1 MKPRK
6 TRNYTEN
13 HELFPCHSVSSVVI
27 NFCLSRAWLLSC
39 PCLLAFA
46 LVSSA
51 DAQTFAPAERFAGM
65 VNDGTRINADSI
77 KEWHT
82 ETSRPS
88 FAGRAIFDPNNP
100 VRWIID
106 QSVPIAEKPKAY
118 VEMFGG
124 DRLPC
129 RVIDYQ
135 RAETWTYESLG
146 EYLIVEPL
154 IQVDFPGRPTTPFL
168 RISTEWL
175 KRVVFDEKAGVPS
188 AWHPGTVF
196 LHDGSR
202 ISFRVVRWSGGGLSL
217 LTDSGVK
224 KLLFSQVAELHF
236 PRRDEWDV
244 YFEQLAALT
253 PDLTARLVQAET
265 SDGLRITVSTERL
278 VAKHSGDQNKS
289 ENWYPLLHPAWSL
302 DPITVPF
309 RTVRNWRF
317 FWADQPPMTLFEPA
331 GTRSDPVFSTGWN
344 WVPNLSVQSSV
355 LTNSRLL
362 SGWGFGVHAPT
373 SLSFPLH
380 PVVRQ
385 IRSRTGLDQV
395 VGPGGCARADIAL
408 QSKPTQPFY
417 RSEVFIGS
425 EKSADSGWKNVT
437 VAAGKSEHVVL
448 IADPMMTGRPKGADP
463 YDIRDCLNWLEPE
476 WKLDKPQLLKEVA
489 QRVPGRVSNLAGWAV
504 DAQLFPQAAIA
515 PAPDK
520 TDDPSKPAPLLVR
533 SAWDKTIP
541 EDERTRLAIRPGN
554 QFAVFTQQRQIEK
567 QHRWLAVC
575 ISKPAT
581 STDSATV
588 VVRVD
593 GRAIVEAEVPIQTS
607 RLDPD
612 PILVPISDFQG
623 TKPTIEIV
631 LLATGEKSFVNWQGT
646 VLCKHPPGIASL
658 FDETDDIIKHLRDGE
673 GEISLSTAEPKHG
686 VNSLKLTSGDRSSA
700 KIPDFDFSIR
710 EYPQLGEFRYLRF
723 SWKKKSG
730 SQIGF
735 QLAHDGNIGV
745 PENEF
750 GRVQPRAFA
759 EGAAR
764 AILQRQR
771 KSPRRPVSGG
781 SRGTQF
787 GYQYD
792 AGSGDPTQPALRLD
806 RKLPVDWRLMGRDLF
821 GEFGSF
827 TVTGLGFRNSDE
839 EPAWFDEIYLARTQA
854 DFNWIDEVSGVKKPF
869 QNDDPNLEDE
879 ARVALH
885 YGTLISKVAPQ
896 FTTQLSGEP
905 VQLLREWQG
914 RQKIIRTLP
923 ESKEKPCVLKAPIS
937 VQKGKKTVLKLS
949 AGRYPEAD
957 WQLVVRAAGQELFRS
972 MVDANTAKEGW
983 LDHDVDLS
991 RFAGQNV
998 VVEVSN
1004 EATGWSYE
1012 HGFWHRLE
1020 IVEE

>member
-6 TRNYTEN
+6 TRNDTERDSC
-13 HELFPCHSVSSVVI
+13 FPCHSVSSVVI
-27 NFCLSRAWLLSC
+27 NFCLSRARLLSL
-39 PCLLAFA
+39 PCLLFFVFA
-46 LVSSA
+46 SNA
-51 DAQTFAPAERFAGM
+51 DAQTFAPAERFVGM
-65 VNDGTRINADSI
+65 LNDGTRLKADSI

-82 ETSRPS
+82 ETGRPN
-88 FAGRAIFDPNNP
+88 FAGRAIFDQKNP

-106 QSVPIAEKPKAY
+106 QAVAIAETPKAY

-129 RVIDYQ
+129 RVVNYQ
-135 RAETWTYESLG
+135 RSEEWTFESTG

-168 RISTEWL
+168 RISTDWL
-175 KRVVFDEKAGVPS
+175 KRVVFDEKTGVPS

-196 LHDGSR
+196 LQDGSR
-202 ISFRVVRWSGGGLSL
+202 ISFRVVRWSGGGLAL

-224 KLLFSQVAELHF
+224 KLLFSQVAEVHF
-236 PRRDEWDV
+236 PRRDEWEV
-244 YFEQLAALT
+244 YFQQLAALT

-278 VAKHSGDQNKS
+278 LAKHSGDQNKS

-331 GTRSDPVFSTGWN
+331 ATRKDPVFSTGWN
-344 WVPNLSVQSSV
+344 WVPNLSVQSTV
-355 LTNSRLL
+355 LTGKRLL

-373 SLSFPLH
+373 SLAFPLH

-385 IRSRTGLDQV
+385 IRSRVGLDQV
-395 VGPGGCARADIAL
+395 VGPGGCARADIAF
-408 QSKPTQPFY
+408 QSKPTQPFF
-417 RSEVFIGS
+417 RSEVFVGS
-425 EKSADSGWKNVT
+425 EKSADSGWKNVS
-437 VAAGKSEHVVL
+437 VAKGKSEQVAL
-448 IADPMMTGRPKGADP
+448 TADPMITGRPKGADP
-463 YDIRDCLNWLEPE
+463 YDIRDCLDWLEPE

-489 QRVPGRVSNLAGWAV
+489 RRVPGQIPNLAGWTV
-504 DAQLFPQAAIA
+504 DAQLAPQAESASA
-515 PAPDK
+515 ADN
-520 TDDPSKPAPLLVR
+520 TDPFRPAPLLVKN
-533 SAWDKTIP
+533 AWDKTTP
-541 EDERTRLAIRPGN
+541 EDERTRLTIRPAN
-554 QFAVFTQQRQIEK
+554 QFAVFSQQRQIEK

-588 VVRVD
+588 IVRVD
-593 GRAIVEAEVPIQTS
+593 GRAIVEADVPAQPS
-607 RLDPD
+607 RQDPD
-612 PILVPISDFQG
+612 PILVPVSEFQG

-631 LLATGEKSFVNWQGT
+631 LLATGEKSFVNWKGT
-646 VLCKHPPGIASL
+646 VLCEHPPGIVSL
-658 FDETDDIIKHLRDGE
+658 FDEADDIIKHLQDGE
-673 GEISLSTAEPKHG
+673 GVISLSTTEPKHG
-686 VNSLKLTSGDRSSA
+686 VNSLKLTSGDRSNA
-700 KIPDFDFSIR
+700 TIPKFNFPIR
-710 EYPQLGEFRYLRF
+710 EYPKLGEFRYLRF

-735 QLAHDGNIGV
+735 QVAHDGNIGV

-750 GRVQPRAFA
+750 GRVQPRAIA

-764 AILQRQR
+764 ALLQRQR

-781 SRGTQF
+781 NRGAQF

-827 TVTGLGFRNSDE
+827 TVTGLGFRNSDD

-854 DFNWIDEVSGVKKPF
+854 DFKWIDEVSGLKKPF
-869 QNDDPNLEDE
+869 QSGDPNLQDE
-879 ARVALH
+879 ARTALD

-896 FTTQLSGEP
+896 FTTQLSGES
-905 VQLLREWQG
+905 VQLLRDWHG
-914 RQKIIRTLP
+914 RQPVIRTMP
-923 ESKEKPCVLKAPIS
+923 PSKEKPCVLKAPVS
-937 VQKGKKTVLKLS
+937 VREGKKTVLKLS

-1004 EATGWSYE
+1004 EATDWNYE

-1020 IVEE
+1020 IVEQ

>member
-1 MKPRK
+1 MKPR
-6 TRNYTEN
+6 NDTETGN
-13 HELFPCHSVSSVVI
+13 LLPCHSVSSVVL
-27 NFCLSRAWLLSC
+27 NFRLTRPRLLSL
-39 PCLLAFA
+39 PCLLVYFLASTA
-46 LVSSA
+46 G
-51 DAQTFAPAERFAGM
+51 AQTFAPAERFVGM
-65 VNDGTRINADSI
+65 LNDGTRLKADSI

-82 ETSRPS
+82 ETGRPN
-88 FAGRAIFDPNNP
+88 FAGRAIFDQNNP
-100 VRWIID
+100 VRWMID
-106 QSVPIAEKPKAY
+106 QAVPIAETPKAY

-129 RVIDYQ
+129 RVVDYQ
-135 RAETWTYESLG
+135 RSETWTFESLG

-154 IQVDFPGRPTTPFL
+154 RQVDFPGRPTTPFL

-202 ISFRVVRWSGGGLSL
+202 ITFRVVRWSRSGLSL

-236 PRRDEWDV
+236 PKRDEWNV

-253 PDLTARLVQAET
+253 PDLTARLIQAET

-278 VAKHSGDQNKS
+278 LAKHSGDQNKS

-331 GTRSDPVFSTGWN
+331 ATRTDPVFSTGWN
-344 WVPNLSVQSSV
+344 WVSNLSVQSSV
-355 LTNSRLL
+355 LRNNLL
-362 SGWGFGVHAPT
+362 VSGWGFGVHAPT
-373 SLSFPLH
+373 SLAFPLH

-385 IRSRTGLDQV
+385 IRSRAGLDQV
-395 VGPGGCARADIAL
+395 VGSGGCARAEIAV
-408 QSKPTQPFY
+408 QSRLTQPFFK
-417 RSEVFIGS
+417 SEVFVGS
-425 EKSADSGWKNVT
+425 KQTADSGWKNVT
-437 VAAGKSEHVVL
+437 VAEGKSEQVVL
-448 IADPMMTGRPKGADP
+448 TADPMVTGRPKGADP

-476 WKLDKPQLLKEVA
+476 WKLDKPQLLKEVTR
-489 QRVPGRVSNLAGWAV
+489 RVPGRIPNLAGWAA
-504 DAQLFPQAAIA
+504 DAQLSPQAANA
-515 PAPDK
+515 AAPDN
-520 TDDPSKPAPLLVR
+520 TDPSKPAPLLVK

-541 EDERTRLAIRPGN
+541 EDERTRLAIRPAN

-575 ISKPAT
+575 ISKPDT
-581 STDSATV
+581 STDTATI

-593 GRAIVEAEVPIQTS
+593 GRAIVEADVPVQSS
-607 RLDPD
+607 RQDPD
-612 PILVPISDFQG
+612 PILVPVSEFQG

-631 LLATGEKSFVNWQGT
+631 LLATGEKSFVNWQGN
-646 VLCKHPPGIASL
+646 VLTEDPPGIVSL
-658 FDETDDIIKHLRDGE
+658 FDETDDIIEHLRDGE
-673 GEISLSTAEPKHG
+673 GEISLSTVEPKHG
-686 VNSLKLTSGDRSSA
+686 ANSLKLTSGDRANA
-700 KIPDFDFSIR
+700 KIPEFNFPIR
-710 EYPQLGEFRYLRF
+710 EYPKLGEFRYLRF

-735 QLAHDGNIGV
+735 RLAHDGNIGV

-750 GRVQPRAFA
+750 GRIQPRAFA

-771 KSPRRPVSGG
+771 KNPRRPVAGG
-781 SRGTQF
+781 SRGAQF

-792 AGSGDPTQPALRLD
+792 AGSGDPSQPALRLD
-806 RKLPVDWRLMGRDLF
+806 RKLPVDWRMMGRDLF

-827 TVTGLGFRNSDE
+827 TVTGLGFRNSDA
-839 EPAWFDEIYLARTQA
+839 EPAWFDEIYLARTQK
-854 DFNWIDEVSGVKKPF
+854 DFNWIDEVSGVTKPF
-869 QNDDPNLEDE
+869 QSDDPNLQNE
-879 ARVALH
+879 ARIPLQ
-885 YGTLISKVAPQ
+885 YGTLISKVAPK

-905 VQLLREWQG
+905 VQLLREWRG
-914 RQKIIRTLP
+914 RQRVIRTMP
-923 ESKEKPCVLKAPIS
+923 PSKEKPCILKAPLS
-937 VQKGKKTVLKLS
+937 VQKGKTTVLKLS
-949 AGRYPEAD
+949 AGHYPEAD
-957 WQLVVRAAGQELFRS
+957 WQLVVRAAGQELLRS

-983 LDHDVDLS
+983 LDRDVDLS
-991 RFAGQNV
+991 RFAGQNI

-1020 IVEE
+1020 IVEQ